1 MHLLNVAGASL
12 TTLLRG
18 GLGMSVTTLGSRPQA
33 PLELY
38 EFEGCPFCRKVR
50 EALSLLDLE
59 ASIRPCPKQGR
70 RFRDELMRIG
80 GKIQLPYLVDR
91 HAGRSL
97 YESDDIVAHL
107 FREYGAGPP
116 PFGLRRGAPSTVGVV
131 LAGIGRGP
139 AGSFARPSRA
149 PQQPLELYGF
159 EASPF
164 CRLVREALCE
174 LELPYQLHN
183 VAKGSPSR
191 AEFVARSGRM
201 QVPWLVDPNEGVE
214 MFESAEILA
223 YLRATYGLS
232 SSASRQATRSAS

>member
-1 MHLLNVAGASL
+1 MQLLNVASASL

-18 GLGMSVTTLGSRPQA
+18 GLGMSVTTLGPRPQA

-50 EALSLLDLE
+50 EALSILDLE
-59 ASIRPCPKQGR
+59 AAIRPCPKRGR

-80 GKIQLPYLVDR
+80 GKAQFPYLVDR
-91 HAGRSL
+91 DAGRSL
-97 YESDDIVAHL
+97 YESDDIVEHL
-107 FREYGAGPP
+107 FHQYGVGPP
-116 PFGLRRGAPSTVGVV
+116 PLGLRRGAFSSVGAT

-149 PQQPLELYGF
+149 PRQPLELYSF

-174 LELPYQLHN
+174 LELPYLLHN
-183 VAKGSPSR
+183 VARGSPSR
-191 AEFVARSGRM
+191 QAFVARSGRM
-201 QVPWLVDPNEGVE
+201 QVPWLVDPNEEVE

-223 YLRATYGLS
+223 YLQSTYGV
-232 SSASRQATRSAS
+232 